1 MSPKSKLLLIAIIA
15 VAFLVP
21 TLTTCGKKDAQPTPE
36 QALAR
41 QNDSIVLAEVLA
53 VREHPS
59 GGYAELDLKVLKSI
73 DVEGIKNNP
82 TKDKVG
88 KVITVLTG
96 EFVAAISIGD
106 IIVCYVTLSDEGTQ
120 KYYIARSLFPG
131 KLPEDK

>member
-1 MSPKSKLLLIAIIA
+1 
-15 VAFLVP
+15 
-21 TLTTCGKKDAQPTPE
+21 
-36 QALAR
+36 
-41 QNDSIVLAEVLA
+41 VLAEVLA
-53 VREHPS
+53 VRENPA
-59 GGYAELDLKVLKSI
+59 GYAEMDIKVLESK
-73 DVEGIKNNP
+73 DVEGVKNNP